1 VKRLGVVII
10 GLNGAV
16 ASTVVAGV
24 ALMKKGLAPR
34 HGMVTEGPMTKLL
47 QLAPLEDLVFAGWDL
62 REDTVYEAACH
73 HQVVQR
79 HLLDQVKDEIS
90 FKAWP
95 AVVSEK
101 YLSSMSGKNV
111 VGAKSFRDELKIV
124 RANIEAFKAEHN
136 LSRVVML
143 NLASTER
150 HLELAPVHRTVEAF
164 EAGLDASDDKI
175 TPAMKYLYLAIEMGI
190 AHANFT
196 PSLSKIPALETLS
209 EKKGVPIAGED
220 GKTGQTLLKTV
231 LAPMFVVR
239 KLHIEGWYS
248 TNILG
253 NNDGAVLNDPGSNKT
268 KVLSK
273 KSVLDDI
280 LGYKVEDHQ
289 VHIHYYKPRGDA
301 KEAWDNIDMVGFL
314 GERMQLKVNFL
325 CKDSILAAPVALDMV
340 RLLDVAKKYGE
351 KGIQR
356 QLSLF
361 FKAPYHT
368 EGEQPVHDLFKQ
380 DAMLQ
385 AWTQKIGAKVAAETQ
400 SGANGHAPS
409 TSAGKGG
416 GLAATK

>member
-1 VKRLGVVII
+1 VKRLGVVIV

-34 HGMVTEGPMTKLL
+34 HGMVTEGPMAKLL
-47 QLAPLEDLVFAGWDL
+47 QLAPLEELVFAGWDL

-79 HLLDQVKDEIS
+79 HLLDQVKDELS

-95 AVVSEK
+95 GVVASEF
-101 YLSSMSGKNV
+101 LFTMAGKNV
-111 VGAKSFRDELKIV
+111 VGAKNFRDELKIL
-124 RANIEAFKAEHN
+124 RGNIEGFKAEHN
-136 LSRVVML
+136 LSRVVMV

-150 HLELAPVHRTVEAF
+150 HLELLPVHRTIEAF
-164 EAGLDASDDKI
+164 EAGLDASDPKI
-175 TPAMKYLYLAIEMGI
+175 APAMKYLYLAIEMGI
-190 AHANFT
+190 PHANFT
-196 PSLSKIPALETLS
+196 PSLSKIPALEQLS
-209 EKKGVPIAGED
+209 DKKGVPIAGED

-231 LAPMFVVR
+231 LAPSFVIRRLAV
-239 KLHIEGWYS
+239 EGWYS

-301 KEAWDNIDMVGFL
+301 KEAWDNIDLIGFL

-325 CKDSILAAPVALDMV
+325 CKDSILAAPIVLDLV
-340 RLLDVAKKYGE
+340 RFLDVAKKHGE

-368 EGEQPVHDLFKQ
+368 EGEQPLHDLFKQ
-380 DAMLQ
+380 DANLQ
-385 AWTQKIGAKVAAETQ
+385 IWAQKISAKINAE
-400 SGANGHAPS
+400 SKEGANGHAPS
-409 TSAGKGG
+409 TGAKSAD
-416 GLAATK
+416 LSSAAK